1 MPIRYD
7 IKTDLNDLYT
17 SGGSLIHIGL
27 GDLLDQ
33 LISGEVN
40 GPGISTQ
47 YSIARWADTGG
58 MDLLSTSNATIDPL
72 GVLSLTATDIT
83 HLLAGAIRI
92 GNTSQTASVS
102 GAGAM
107 RYSAGTLQV
116 SDGVVWQNVNSNTS
130 EWHIGGNGG
139 TNPAVNF
146 IGTTDAQDFV
156 LRTNSVPRVTVDK
169 TGPVTI
175 SSSLEVT
182 TGITLNSLTAST
194 VLVADASKNIISS
207 SVSSTALSYLDA
219 TSSIQTQ
226 LNDKAN
232 KTLSNLTS
240 PTAVNQSL
248 LFGADGVSNIGAS
261 GANRPND
268 IHVKNSIVLG
278 SDVTLTRDSASTLK
292 IANNLVINGGLSLKR
307 AATAVD
313 KTLAEAECYIGV
325 DTSGG
330 IVNITLPLANS
341 TYSGKVYII
350 KDEAGNAAVN
360 KIRVQISGADTID
373 GGSFFDIITASES
386 ITVIGDGASNW
397 FII

>member
-17 SGGSLIHIGL
+17 SGGSHVHVGL

-40 GPGISTQ
+40 GPGVSTQ
-47 YSIARWADTGG
+47 YSIVRWADANG

-72 GVLSLTATDIT
+72 GILSLTATDIT
-83 HLLAGAIRI
+83 HLLAGAIRV
-92 GNTSQTASVS
+92 GNTNQLAAVS
-102 GAGAM
+102 GAGAI
-107 RYSAGTLQV
+107 RYNAGTLQV
-116 SDGVVWQNVNSNTS
+116 SDGAVWQNVNSNTS

-156 LRTNSVPRVTVDK
+156 IRTDSLPRVTVDK

-175 SSSLEVT
+175 DS
-182 TGITLNSLTAST
+182 TLNVNSNINLTTLTAST
-194 VLVADASKNIISS
+194 ALISDASKNIISS
-207 SVSSTALSYLDA
+207 SVTSTTLSYLDA
-219 TSSIQTQ
+219 TSSVQTQ
-226 LNDKAN
+226 LNGKAN
-232 KTLSNLTS
+232 TALSNLVS

-248 LFGADGVSNIGAS
+248 LFDLDGNHNIGAV
-261 GANRPND
+261 GASRPND

-278 SDVTLTRDSASTLK
+278 GDVTLTRDSAETLK
-292 IANNLVINGGLSLKR
+292 IDTGLLINGGFTLKR
-307 AATAVD
+307 SATAVD
-313 KTLAEAECYIGV
+313 KTLTSSECYIGI
-325 DTSGG
+325 DTTGG

-341 TYSGKVYII
+341 TYSGKVYFV
-350 KDEAGNAAVN
+350 KDEAGNASVN
-360 KIRVQISGADTID
+360 KIRVQTQGADKID
-373 GGSFFDIITASES
+373 GGTFFDIIAASES
-386 ITVIGDGASNW
+386 IAVICDGASNW